1 MPKQNTLPK
10 YSNDP
15 NFVGYPFFYVVEDYK
30 CECHECATESRDEG
44 KTVTPH
50 VNYDDPQLYCFTCSE
65 QIEASNGAHETDDED
80 EGDGNDDDFVLEGR
94 RLLRD
99 RCFYI

>member
-1 MPKQNTLPK
+1 MPKQLPK

-15 NFVGYPFFYVVEDYK
+15 NFVGYPLFYVIEDYK

-44 KTVTPH
+44 ETITTH

-65 QIEASNGAHETDDED
+65 QIEASNGAHKDDEED
-80 EGDGNDDDFVLEGR
+80 SDNDDDFVLEGR

>member
-1 MPKQNTLPK
+1 MSKLPK

-15 NFVGYPFFYVVEDYK
+15 NFVGYPLFYVVEDYK
-30 CECHECATESRDEG
+30 CECHECATESRNEG
-44 KTVTPH
+44 KSVEAH
-50 VNYDDPQLYCFTCSE
+50 VNYEDPQLYCFTCSAH
-65 QIEASNGAHETDDED
+65 IEASNGSHESDGED
-80 EGDGNDDDFVLEGR
+80 KGDGNDDDFVLEGR